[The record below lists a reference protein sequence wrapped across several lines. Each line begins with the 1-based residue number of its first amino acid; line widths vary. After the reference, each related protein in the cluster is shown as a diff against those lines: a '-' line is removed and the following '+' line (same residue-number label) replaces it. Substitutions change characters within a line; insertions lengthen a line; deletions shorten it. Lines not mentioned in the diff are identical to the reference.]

1 MNGPYYMRKI
11 TKDKIDLAN
20 SAKYSHFPGWVSFWD
35 HSQIVECRKEEK
47 KQFGQK
53 KEKSLHSFTKKRIL
67 LVACPHTISRSKS
80 LVSKKNI
87 KKGV

>member
-1 MNGPYYMRKI
+1 MVPTTWEKI

-35 HSQIVECRKEEK
+35 HSQIVEWRKEEK

-53 KEKSLHSFTKKRIL
+53 KEKSLDSFTKKRIL
-67 LVACPHTISRSKS
+67 LVHSDAFATI
-80 LVSKKNI
+80 LVYLEKKFA
-87 KKGV
+87 KY

>member
-20 SAKYSHFPGWVSFWD
+20 SAKYSHFLGCVSFWD

-53 KEKSLHSFTKKRIL
+53 KREEFTQFNKEKNSTSGLSTH
-67 LVACPHTISRSKS
+67 HKS
-80 LVSKKNI
+80 Q
-87 KKGV
+87 

>member
-35 HSQIVECRKEEK
+35 HSQIVEWRKEEK

-53 KEKSLHSFTKKRIL
+53 KREEFTQFYKEKNSTSGLSTH
-67 LVACPHTISRSKS
+67 HKS
-80 LVSKKNI
+80 Q
-87 KKGV
+87 